1 METILSTIA
10 SPATRPA
17 YRIQCQNSGRSLIR
31 ILVAAANASSPS
43 AGLALE
49 SMMDSLLLNGLAEAS
64 VTEFNALHHAFARL
78 N

>member
-31 ILVAAANASSPS
+31 ILVAEANASSPS
-43 AGLALE
+43 ADLALE
-49 SMMDSLLLNGLAEAS
+49 SMMDSLLLKGLAEAS
-64 VTEFNALHHAFARL
+64 VT
-78 N
+78 